1 MRMNHQ
7 FSLDPRSVLGV
18 SSDASMEEIDK
29 AYRAKSKKH
38 HPDVGGDEWAFR
50 IVARSFEILKSTA
63 GSIAEKPAY
72 ATAVVPDPSSW
83 SGRNSTE
90 AGGPWTT
97 SSAWSGGGTYADA
110 TSFNGAGTTTDEG
123 AELPS
128 QSQEASPSPVEFQTV
143 EAELIWIRFAFAG
156 TPAAPLDQE
165 ESQTTLSVCM
175 VISWPKAPFVS
186 RAFQFADTPGTL
198 HHVIDSFELLRNQ
211 APTLASRSRIE
222 DGQFVGWLSYPDVV
236 QAMMGFESLK
246 NTLSAHHLQIELRTR
261 DEQIPQDWQGR

>member
-38 HPDVGGDEWAFR
+38 HPDLGGDEWAFR
-50 IVARSFEILKSTA
+50 IVARAFEILKLTA
-63 GSIAEKPAY
+63 GSMGEKPSY
-72 ATAVVPDPSSW
+72 ATAVVPDLSSW
-83 SGRNSTE
+83 SGRIGTE
-90 AGGPWTT
+90 AGGSSTT
-97 SSAWSGGGTYADA
+97 SSAWSGGGSYADG
-110 TSFNGAGTTTDEG
+110 TRFNGAEAATDEG
-123 AELPS
+123 AEFPS
-128 QSQEASPSPVEFQTV
+128 QDLSPSPVEFQTV

-156 TPAAPLDQE
+156 APDAPPDRE

-175 VISWPKAPFVS
+175 VISWPKAPFIT
-186 RAFQFADTPGTL
+186 RAVQFADAPETL
-198 HHVIDSFELLRNQ
+198 HHVIDSFELLRSQ
-211 APTLASRSRIE
+211 TPTLASRSRIE

-246 NTLSAHHLQIELRTR
+246 NTLSSHQLQVELRTR
-261 DEQIPQDWQGR
+261 DEQIPQEWQGR